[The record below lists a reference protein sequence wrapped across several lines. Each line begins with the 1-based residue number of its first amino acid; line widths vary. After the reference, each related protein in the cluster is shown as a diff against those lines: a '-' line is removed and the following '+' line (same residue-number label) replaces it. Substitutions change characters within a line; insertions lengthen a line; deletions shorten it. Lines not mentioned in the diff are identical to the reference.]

1 MVHLICVNC
10 SQPNAPEAK
19 FCGEC
24 GAGLLRRFCT
34 SCRAVN
40 NAEALYCQS
49 CGTQLPLPLPVDA
62 LVASDDAVQ
71 TAEPMAIAQTG
82 RPPTRARRWGGR
94 GQRGADAQVRAEEGP
109 ARLHAEAERLVEQTA
124 REAAATPAVETMST
138 EWPQVRAGAQVIETP
153 TRALPTAT
161 PASLSIDPPQR
172 RIGKGAT
179 LAAAGLLAVMAGAGV
194 WLMSARQGAPVGTQT
209 SAQPSNA
216 AIAGVALPAAATVD
230 VPKPQSAA
238 VAVAD
243 KPISPGAAGADKAA
257 ERRADDRPATAPEPR
272 PVAAT
277 SRRSSAA
284 AVPATAR
291 PRETS
296 TECTPTTDALGL
308 CTLKINSEGR

>member
-1 MVHLICVNC
+1 
-10 SQPNAPEAK
+10 
-19 FCGEC
+19 
-24 GAGLLRRFCT
+24 
-34 SCRAVN
+34 
-40 NAEALYCQS
+40 
-49 CGTQLPLPLPVDA
+49 
-62 LVASDDAVQ
+62 
-71 TAEPMAIAQTG
+71 
-82 RPPTRARRWGGR
+82 
-94 GQRGADAQVRAEEGP
+94 
-109 ARLHAEAERLVEQTA
+109 LHAEAERVVEQTA
-124 REAAATPAVETMST
+124 REAAAAPAVETMSNVF
-138 EWPQVRAGAQVIETP
+138 EWPQVCAGGRVIETP

-161 PASLSIDPPQR
+161 PASLSIDPPLR
-172 RIGKGAT
+172 RLGKGAT

-216 AIAGVALPAAATVD
+216 A
-230 VPKPQSAA
+230 

-257 ERRADDRPATAPEPR
+257 EQRADDKPAAAPQPR
-272 PVAAT
+272 PDTAT
-277 SRRSSAA
+277 SRRPPAA